1 MSRIIEDDD
10 LVDYQVYMLCRVD
23 RSIRIAASADM
34 DIHMTY
40 ASLD

>member
-1 MSRIIEDDD
+1 MSQNINEGD
-10 LVDYQVYMLCRVD
+10 LVNYQVYMLCRVD

-34 DIHMTY
+34 DIPITY